1 MCSRRSV
8 RLALVAFGVAPA
20 FALAL
25 TSGVHAGAD
34 DATKNPP
41 LKKRPAIAEGQ
52 RHHDPRP
59 AAGHDGTPA
68 PQRGHAA
75 DGTSAPAPKR
85 GHAPKPAG
93 RNTAGS
99 ASGVA
104 HRHKP
109 RCDEGHLPPAVRRA
123 ACPAEMTNVD
133 DRFCIDRWE
142 DALVETFED
151 GREVPWPPFGAV
163 EDGHAFRAV
172 SRPRVYPQA
181 YISGEQAARAC
192 AAAGK
197 RLCAPIEWR
206 KACMGPNETTF
217 GYGRERIAGRCN
229 DSGRSPML
237 RLFPQVAISW
247 TTVGM
252 TEMNDAR
259 LNQLDGT
266 LAPTGSHEECT
277 NEYGVFDMVGNLHEW
292 TSDPNGT
299 FQGGYYLDT
308 HRNGDGCA
316 YRTVAHE
323 FSYHDYST
331 GFRCCADPSVREFA
345 SQ

>member
-1 MCSRRSV
+1 MCLRRSV
-8 RLALVAFGVAPA
+8 RLPVVAFGLV
-20 FALAL
+20 LAVTYGL
-25 TSGVHAGAD
+25 HAGAD
-34 DATKNPP
+34 DASAGTGTASATKTTP
-41 LKKRPAIAEGQ
+41 KKKPSTAEGHRRREKKQ
-52 RHHDPRP
+52 AKSAEGGAVR
-59 AAGHDGTPA
+59 
-68 PQRGHAA
+68 RG
-75 DGTSAPAPKR
+75 DLPS
-85 GHAPKPAG
+85 
-93 RNTAGS
+93 
-99 ASGVA
+99 VA
-104 HRHKP
+104 RRVKA
-109 RCDEGHLPPAVRRA
+109 RCDEGQLPSAVPGA
-123 ACPAEMTNVD
+123 ACPIEMTNVEN
-133 DRFCIDRWE
+133 RFCIDRWE
-142 DALVETFED
+142 DALVETLED

-163 EDGHAFRAV
+163 EEDGHALRAV

-181 YISGEQAARAC
+181 YISGAQAARAC

-206 KACMGPNETTF
+206 KACMGPGETTF
-217 GYGRERIAGRCN
+217 GYGNERITGRCN

-237 RLFPQVAISW
+237 RLFPQVAVSW

-308 HRNGDGCA
+308 HRNGDGCT

-331 GFRCCADPSVREFA
+331 GFRCCAEPAV
-345 SQ
+345 Q

>member
-1 MCSRRSV
+1 MCLRRSV
-8 RLALVAFGVAPA
+8 RLPLVAFG
-20 FALAL
+20 LAL
-25 TSGVHAGAD
+25 GLTCLTYGVHAGAD
-34 DATKNPP
+34 GASVRVRAGAATKTTP
-41 LKKRPAIAEGQ
+41 KKKPSFRPRSGEAGGRSAEG
-52 RHHDPRP
+52 
-59 AAGHDGTPA
+59 
-68 PQRGHAA
+68 
-75 DGTSAPAPKR
+75 
-85 GHAPKPAG
+85 
-93 RNTAGS
+93 
-99 ASGVA
+99 GVA
-104 HRHKP
+104 RRPKP
-109 RCDEGHLPPAVRRA
+109 RCDEGRLPSAVPGA
-123 ACPAEMTNVD
+123 ACPADMTNID

-142 DALVETFED
+142 DALVETLED
-151 GREVPWPPFGAV
+151 GRDVPWPPFGAV
-163 EDGHAFRAV
+163 EDGHALRAV

-181 YISGEQAARAC
+181 YISGAQAARAC

-206 KACMGPNETTF
+206 KACMGPSETTF
-217 GYGRERIAGRCN
+217 GYGNERIAGHCN

-308 HRNGDGCA
+308 HRNGDGCT

-331 GFRCCADPSVREFA
+331 GFRCCAEPAVP
-345 SQ
+345 